1 MCANCTG
8 ELLGSGM
15 HNLFIFGDALENL
28 PRLLDSYAQSVK
40 MIYLDPPFLTGGKF
54 SCRVQLGERKATTLT
69 LPAYDDDMPDA
80 KYYAMMRAVLTA
92 CHGLLSDDGSLY
104 LHVDSRASA
113 RLQLIL
119 DDIFG
124 ESNFVNEII
133 WHYKS
138 GGRAKNHFSRKHD
151 NILFYRKSKNVYFD
165 ITQVGVPR
173 GKDMQNHM
181 RRTTDENGRMVY
193 TIKSGGKTYTY
204 SEDTPVYP
212 SDVWTD
218 ISHLQQKDPERTGYD
233 TQKPEA
239 LIRRMLLASTKPGDL
254 VLDLFSGSGTTAMA
268 ATKLDRRF
276 VVLDSSPL
284 ALNLLRRRLLTRKTT
299 LMEMAAPGTMLLF
312 DAKKPPALGELTF
325 RCSRANHRADITL
338 VDYVPPEGCKAPEG
352 VPGLALVDYCAVGFV
367 ENGVFSACY
376 HSLRGLRGGMVS
388 TSYLAPDKPAL
399 ALFASDVF
407 GNQSIY
413 MV

>member
-1 MCANCTG
+1 MGANCTG

-15 HNLFIFGDALENL
+15 HNLFILGDALENL
-28 PRLLDSYAQSVK
+28 PRLLDSYAGSVK
-40 MIYLDPPFLTGGKF
+40 MVYLDPPFLTGGNF
-54 SCRVQLGERKATTLT
+54 SCRVQLGEHKATTLSLPAYSDT
-69 LPAYDDDMPDA
+69 LPAPE
-80 KYYAMMRAVLTA
+80 YYGMMRTLLEA
-92 CHGLLSDDGSLY
+92 CHELLAEDGSLY
-104 LHVDSRASA
+104 LHVDTRASA
-113 RLQLIL
+113 RLRLIL

-124 ESNFVNEII
+124 ESNFMNEII

-151 NILFYRKSKNVYFD
+151 NILFYRKSKSVYFD
-165 ITQVGVPR
+165 ITSVGMPR

-181 RRTTDENGRMVY
+181 RRTTDENGRLVY

-239 LIRRMLLASTKPGDL
+239 LLQRMILASTRPGDL

-284 ALNLLRRRLLTRKTT
+284 ALNLLRRRLLTRKAT
-299 LMEMAAPGTMLLF
+299 LMEMVAPGTMLLF
-312 DAKKPPALGELTF
+312 DAAQPHELGEFSF
-325 RCSRANHRADITL
+325 RCGRANNRVDVTL
-338 VDYVPPEGCKAPEG
+338 ENYAPPSHCHVPEG
-352 VPGLALVDYCAVGFV
+352 VPGLSLIDYCAVGFL
-367 ENGVFSACY
+367 ENGVFSSCY
-376 HSLRGLRGGMVS
+376 HSLRGLRGGCVS
-388 TSYLAPDKPAL
+388 PTYLAPDKTSL

-413 MV
+413 ML

>member
-1 MCANCTG
+1 MGANCTG

-15 HNLFIFGDALENL
+15 HNLFILGDALENL
-28 PRLLDSYAQSVK
+28 PRLLDSYAGSVK
-40 MIYLDPPFLTGGKF
+40 MVYLDPPFLTGGNF
-54 SCRVQLGERKATTLT
+54 SCRVQLGEHKATTLSLPAYSDT
-69 LPAYDDDMPDA
+69 LPAPE
-80 KYYAMMRAVLTA
+80 YYGMMRTLLEA
-92 CHGLLSDDGSLY
+92 CHELLAEDGSLY
-104 LHVDSRASA
+104 LHVDTRASA
-113 RLQLIL
+113 RLRLIL

-124 ESNFVNEII
+124 EANFMNEII

-151 NILFYRKSKNVYFD
+151 NILFYRKSKSVYFD
-165 ITQVGVPR
+165 ITSVGMPR

-181 RRTTDENGRMVY
+181 RRTTDENGRLVY

-239 LIRRMLLASTKPGDL
+239 LLQRMILASTRPGDL

-284 ALNLLRRRLLTRKTT
+284 ALNLLRRRLLTRKAT
-299 LMEMAAPGTMLLF
+299 LMEMVAPGTMLLF
-312 DAKKPPALGELTF
+312 DAAQPHELGEFSF
-325 RCSRANHRADITL
+325 RCGRANNRVDVTL
-338 VDYVPPEGCKAPEG
+338 ENYAPPSHCHVPEG
-352 VPGLALVDYCAVGFV
+352 VPGL
-367 ENGVFSACY
+367 
-376 HSLRGLRGGMVS
+376 
-388 TSYLAPDKPAL
+388 
-399 ALFASDVF
+399 
-407 GNQSIY
+407 
-413 MV
+413 